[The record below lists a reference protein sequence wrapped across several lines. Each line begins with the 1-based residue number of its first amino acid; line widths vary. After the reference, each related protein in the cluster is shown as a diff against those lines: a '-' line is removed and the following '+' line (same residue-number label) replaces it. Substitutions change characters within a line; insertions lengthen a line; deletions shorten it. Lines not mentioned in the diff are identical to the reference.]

1 MSNHDRQCLVWFPH
15 VATGYVTGVKI
26 DETSPEHPYLQ
37 LAGFL
42 RAQIV
47 SGEITHQLPSI
58 TELTE
63 ETELAV
69 GTVRRAINILVKE
82 GLVETVPGRGTF
94 VIEPRPPRSR
104 AAAGRDVPVRPHGHV
119 SH

>member
-1 MSNHDRQCLVWFPH
+1 M
-15 VATGYVTGVKI
+15 KI

-37 LAGFL
+37 LAGLL
-42 RAQIV
+42 RA
-47 SGEITHQLPSI
+47 EIQGGKIANQLPSI
-58 TELTE
+58 TKLTE
-63 ETELAV
+63 ETHLAV

-94 VIEPRPPRSR
+94 VIEPRPRSSGGS
-104 AAAGRDVPVRPHGHV
+104 GRQVPMRPHGHV

>member
-1 MSNHDRQCLVWFPH
+1 
-15 VATGYVTGVKI
+15 VKI

-37 LAGFL
+37 LAGLL
-42 RAQIV
+42 RA
-47 SGEITHQLPSI
+47 EIQGGKIANQLPSI
-58 TELTE
+58 TKLTE
-63 ETELAV
+63 ETHLAV

-94 VIEPRPPRSR
+94 VIEPRPPRSS
-104 AAAGRDVPVRPHGHV
+104 GGSGKQVPMRPHGHV

>member
-1 MSNHDRQCLVWFPH
+1 VQ
-15 VATGYVTGVKI
+15 I

-37 LAGFL
+37 LAGLL
-42 RAQIV
+42 RADIE
-47 SGEITHQLPSI
+47 SGKITSQLPSI
-58 TELTE
+58 TQLTE
-63 ETELAV
+63 ETRLAV

-94 VIEPRPPRSR
+94 VIERRPGRSDGPD
-104 AAAGRDVPVRPHGHV
+104 GRQVPARPHGHV